1 MIYRTYK
8 IASSGELKIDCR
20 KAARSAASGTM
31 QVNSQDFD
39 SRSARIRFAN
49 GAGKKSHT
57 LHASMIVFSFF
68 TPPYPD
74 ESGLIA
80 PIGES
85 EIRRR
90 PQRTL

>member
-1 MIYRTYK
+1 
-8 IASSGELKIDCR
+8 
-20 KAARSAASGTM
+20 M

-39 SRSARIRFAN
+39 SRSAHIRYAN
-49 GAGKKSHT
+49 GAAKKSHT
-57 LHASMIVFSFF
+57 LHASMIVFGFF
-68 TPPYPD
+68 TRPYPD

-90 PQRTL
+90 LQRESRSATARQPYHLFTLPAQS